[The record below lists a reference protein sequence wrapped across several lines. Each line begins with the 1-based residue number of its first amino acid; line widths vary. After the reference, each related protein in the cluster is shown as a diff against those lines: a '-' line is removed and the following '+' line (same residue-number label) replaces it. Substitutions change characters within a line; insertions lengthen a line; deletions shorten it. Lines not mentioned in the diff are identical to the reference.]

1 MDAVKQP
8 EPHNSAP
15 SGGAGAPIAAALW
28 RSIDHRFLAV
38 PEIDDEDRL
47 GAGVIHPDDLHG
59 GASSRGQRHC
69 WGRPPLSR
77 SGRLRRSVLA

>member
-1 MDAVKQP
+1 
-8 EPHNSAP
+8 
-15 SGGAGAPIAAALW
+15 
-28 RSIDHRFLAV
+28 
-38 PEIDDEDRL
+38 
-47 GAGVIHPDDLHG
+47 VIHPDDLHG